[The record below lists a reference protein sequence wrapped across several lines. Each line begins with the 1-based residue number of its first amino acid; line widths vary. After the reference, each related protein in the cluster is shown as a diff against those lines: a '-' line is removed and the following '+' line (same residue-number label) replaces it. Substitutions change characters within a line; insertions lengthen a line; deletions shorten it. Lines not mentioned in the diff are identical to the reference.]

1 MLVYIAVIVTFVRSV
16 KLDIMSVAKAKA
28 GYIIMHS

>member
-16 KLDIMSVAKAKA
+16 KLDIMYVAKTKA
-28 GYIIMHS
+28 GHIKIHS